1 MKAQGS
7 AGAHPEPP
15 GGASA
20 VFHTRSSLLFTTVLG
35 AASAPLALL
44 SDFPFH
50 PRLFWVAVASSL
62 MHFIFW
68 ALFHLISVKVWRFLN
83 FMDIFLMGFVI
94 HYTGGLLSP
103 FIALFPIIFIT
114 GAGYWM
120 NYPLAI
126 TASLASFITVIA
138 LEYWGLLPFWPISP
152 EKMYASPWMTLITML
167 SVCGHMAI
175 AGMVYK
181 ITVDHLHRQV
191 AADAEKERSL
201 LSQMIRLD
209 AKAQAGHLAA
219 GFAHDIRGPISTVF
233 GFTDS
238 VRGQPGLPRDL
249 VELSE
254 SIDREMHRV
263 AFMVDRMIQSAKPG
277 VKERKRVCARA
288 LMEELVKVGS
298 LLPDAKGVKFR
309 EVFPENGDLGVLAD
323 LNELKQAY
331 FNLIKNAVES
341 LRRADSP
348 RIVTVEVSM
357 AGPRVS
363 IEVADNGP
371 GIPAELLPRLL
382 TDTVSGK
389 EDGTG
394 LGLLLVKD
402 ILEAYGGTISIHS
415 ELGLGTR
422 IFTSLPLEVS

>member
-1 MKAQGS
+1 MI
-7 AGAHPEPP
+7 
-15 GGASA
+15 
-20 VFHTRSSLLFTTVLG
+20 L
-35 AASAPLALL
+35 
-44 SDFPFH
+44 
-50 PRLFWVAVASSL
+50 
-62 MHFIFW
+62 
-68 ALFHLISVKVWRFLN
+68 
-83 FMDIFLMGFVI
+83 
-94 HYTGGLLSP
+94 
-103 FIALFPIIFIT
+103 PIIFIT
-114 GAGYWM
+114 GAGYKM
-120 NYPLAI
+120 SYPLALI
-126 TASLASFITVIA
+126 ATLTSFIGVVL
-138 LEYWGLLPFWPISP
+138 LEFLGWISP
-152 EKMYASPWMTLITML
+152 LTITPEKLYSSPSMTFLAIL
-167 SVCGHMAI
+167 SICGHMTI
-175 AGMVYK
+175 AAFIYK
-181 ITVDHLHRQV
+181 ITILKLREKV

-219 GFAHDIRGPISTVF
+219 GFAHDIKGPITTVF

-238 VRGQPGLPRDL
+238 VRGQGGLPKDL

-263 AFMVDRMIQSAKPG
+263 ASMVDRMIQSAKPG
-277 VKERKRVCARA
+277 TGDRTRVCARA
-288 LMEELVKVGS
+288 LMEELVKIGS

-309 EVFPENGDLGVLAD
+309 EVFPEDGDLGVLAD

-331 FNLIKNAVES
+331 FNLLKNAVEA
-341 LRRADSP
+341 LRWTESP
-348 RIVTVEVSM
+348 KIVTVEVSV

-382 TDTVSGK
+382 TDSVSGK

-402 ILEAYGGTISIHS
+402 ILEAHGGTISIHS

-422 IFTSLPLEVS
+422 VFTSLPLEVS